1 MKSCDT
7 NKKLLLDLLA
17 FIAFDMLDEKYNNN
31 KLIITNRAKK
41 YLDNN
46 YTGRFDYIMNL
57 KPEVI
62 ASTFMKEGVEGHI
75 FAYSDKDEDIED
87 LFDYVVRDKL
97 KAYID
102 NTKYNQDE
110 LTKEIEVLAKEFHN
124 GYMKNYSFLNQ
135 ILLYVCGC
143 YKIKP
148 RLKKPIMIAL

>member
-1 MKSCDT
+1 MKSCDK

-97 KAYID
+97 RAYID
-102 NTKYNQDE
+102 NTKYIPKPN
-110 LTKEIEVLAKEFHN
+110 IIVC
-124 GYMKNYSFLNQ
+124 MR
-135 ILLYVCGC
+135 LL
-143 YKIKP
+143 
-148 RLKKPIMIAL
+148 

>member
-1 MKSCDT
+1 MKSCDK

-62 ASTFMKEGVEGHI
+62 ASTFMKEGRRP
-75 FAYSDKDEDIED
+75 Y
-87 LFDYVVRDKL
+87 L
-97 KAYID
+97 
-102 NTKYNQDE
+102 
-110 LTKEIEVLAKEFHN
+110 
-124 GYMKNYSFLNQ
+124 
-135 ILLYVCGC
+135 
-143 YKIKP
+143 
-148 RLKKPIMIAL
+148 RLQ

>member
-1 MKSCDT
+1 MRSCDT
-7 NKKLLLDLLA
+7 NKKLLLDILA

-46 YTGRFDYIMNL
+46 YGGRFDYIMNL
-57 KPEVI
+57 KHEVI

-97 KAYID
+97 RAYID

-110 LTKEIEVLAKEFHN
+110 LTKEIEILAKEFHN

-148 RLKKPIMIAL
+148 RLEKPIMIAL